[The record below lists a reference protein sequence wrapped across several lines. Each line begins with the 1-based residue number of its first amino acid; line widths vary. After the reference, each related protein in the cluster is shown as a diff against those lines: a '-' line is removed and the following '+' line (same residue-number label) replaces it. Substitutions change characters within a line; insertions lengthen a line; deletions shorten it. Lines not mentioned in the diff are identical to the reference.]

1 MFLEFCMDGDLKDYI
16 KSKKSSTLSE
26 PEATMFFKHIVEGF
40 KDLHKNN
47 IIHRDIKPANIM
59 LHQGRAKISDFG
71 FSRIIDNDNEALMTR
86 LGSPLYMPP

>member
-1 MFLEFCMDGDLKDYI
+1 MFLEFCMDGDLKDYL
-16 KSKKSSTLSE
+16 KGKKNNTLSE

-59 LHQGRAKISDFG
+59 LH
-71 FSRIIDNDNEALMTR
+71 
-86 LGSPLYMPP
+86 